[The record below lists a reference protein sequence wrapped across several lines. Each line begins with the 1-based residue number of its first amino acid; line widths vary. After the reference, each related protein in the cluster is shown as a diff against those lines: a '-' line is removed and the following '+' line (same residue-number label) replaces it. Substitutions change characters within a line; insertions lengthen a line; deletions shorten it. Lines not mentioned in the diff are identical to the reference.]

1 MGTDWRG
8 EGNNEPNHSVE
19 SRGWAAH
26 KSLIFVSKTH
36 SYTLEQPGKKTFPL
50 KKNPT
55 FSAHSQMV
63 RATGFHFLGCQGTE
77 LMGWYLFHTNSEELK
92 G

>member
-8 EGNNEPNHSVE
+8 EGNNERNYSIE

-26 KSLIFVSKTH
+26 KSLIFVSKAC
-36 SYTLEQPGKKTFPL
+36 SYNLEHPGKQTFPL
-50 KKNPT
+50 KKKS
-55 FSAHSQMV
+55 FSACSQTV
-63 RATGFHFLGCQGTE
+63 RATGFHFFGCQGTE
-77 LMGWYLFHTNSEELK
+77 LVEWYLFHTNSEELK